1 MVVSSWRESFPSVGK
16 RAQPLSYVTSVIGNR
31 PALSTGILKIHCSC
45 SECGEEG
52 GDDVKSAWP
61 FDALGYTHVTMGLTM
76 RC

>member
-16 RAQPLSYVTSVIGNR
+16 RAQPLSYVTSVIGDR
-31 PALSTGILKIHCSC
+31 LALSTGILSC

-61 FDALGYTHVTMGLTM
+61 FDALGCTHDTMGPTM
-76 RC
+76 GC